1 MGTQVIDAFLVTFG
15 IDSRGWKSGSR
26 DVRKDFRDLKDEGKK
41 AFDDIEKRG
50 NNSAGA
56 VRGLAREAAG
66 FFLLLAGANGLKNFA
81 ENMLTGAANADRL
94 GVTLGMSVSR
104 VTGWQV
110 AIKEMGGSAEDA
122 NAALQR
128 MMDISFKYRYGQGA
142 EPGLNPLGITV
153 DDLRRGDPEAMLMKL
168 AAARSKFT
176 PQDYAQRLQRL
187 GLPQSVI
194 YALEQGSVA
203 LRKQVDDGEKHANVT
218 KKDAEQAEKL
228 QKALADLEATI
239 AGKLRPTVSGLAED
253 LTHLIGVIGTKDQP
267 DSVNGVLV
275 ALGVAAA
282 IVGRPFIVLA
292 AAIGLVAA
300 NLDDLKQ
307 KWQGFKDWYK
317 QFDDD
322 TSGVLD
328 PIFDPVRKALGLK
341 SGADARRDGTDVM
354 GNPNGMGASGG
365 GSGGTGGSAVGSY
378 IGGMVGGG
386 AGGMS
391 SRKTRI
397 MTSLLS
403 YGISPEVARGIVA
416 GITAEGGSLGMA
428 DNGAFGIGQWR
439 GGRQRALFSKYGKNP
454 TLDQQIAFLVSELK
468 GGDSGGAS
476 VLSRNSAASA
486 MVAYLRDF
494 MRPQGKNNEH
504 WRDLM
509 ADINRGYRDLG
520 MRGGRGGG
528 TTNIGTIVVNTKA
541 TDGKGVAR
549 DIHGALNDRS
559 LNSQAAVGL
568 TP

>member
-1 MGTQVIDAFLVTFG
+1 MATNIIDAFVVTFG
-15 IDSRGWKSGSR
+15 LDARGYKSSSR
-26 DVRKDFRDLKDEGKK
+26 DVRKDFRDIKDEGKK

-94 GVTLGMSVSR
+94 GETLGMSASR
-104 VTGWQV
+104 ITGWQV

-122 NAALQR
+122 NNALQK
-128 MMDISFKYRYGQGA
+128 MQDIIWQFKLGGGA
-142 EPGLNPLGITV
+142 DPGLAAFGITPG
-153 DDLRRGDPEAMLMKL
+153 DLQKGDPEALLMKL
-168 AAARSKFT
+168 ADARGRFSA
-176 PQDYAQRLQRL
+176 QEYAKRLQLL
-187 GLPQSVI
+187 GLPQNVV

-203 LRKQVDDGEKHANVT
+203 LRKQVDDAEKHANVT
-218 KKDAEQAEKL
+218 KKDAEAAEKL
-228 QKALADLEATI
+228 QKSLADLEATI
-239 AGKLRPTVSGLAED
+239 AGKLRPTVSGLADD
-253 LTHLIGVIGTKDQP
+253 LTYLVGVIGTKDQP

-292 AAIGLVAA
+292 AAIGLIAA
-300 NLDDLKQ
+300 NLDALKQ

-341 SGADARRDGTDVM
+341 SGAEARRDGTDIM
-354 GNPNGMGASGG
+354 GNPNGMGPAGG

-386 AGGMS
+386 GAS
-391 SRKTRI
+391 SLKTRV

-416 GITAEGGSLGMA
+416 GITAEGGGPNVVNPTS
-428 DNGAFGIGQWR
+428 GAFGIGQWLGSR
-439 GGRQRALFSKYGKNP
+439 KKALFAKYGTAP

-468 GGDSGGAS
+468 GGDHGGAS

-494 MRPQGKNNEH
+494 MRPGVGLAG
-504 WRDLM
+504 DLR
-509 ADINRGYRDLG
+509 RGYADLG
-520 MRGGRGGG
+520 MGYRGRSGGGG

-541 TDGKGVAR
+541 TDAKGIAR
-549 DIHGALNDRS
+549 DIGSALRERAIVT
-559 LNSQAAVGL
+559 QAAVGL